1 MVLKEVIK
9 MSRKWIVFWIDAI
22 ISLITFAFAVLVSK
36 DIIILGCSIVMF
48 ILTIGIYIANKLDDI
63 ENKIKELENK
73 IWVN

>member
-1 MVLKEVIK
+1 MMLKEVIK

-22 ISLITFAFAVLVSK
+22 ISLITFAFAALVSK
-36 DIIILGCSIVMF
+36 DIIILSCSIVMF
-48 ILTIGIYIANKLDDI
+48 ILTIGIYIANRLDDI

>member
-1 MVLKEVIK
+1 

-22 ISLITFAFAVLVSK
+22 ISLITFAFATLVSK
-36 DIIILGCSIVMF
+36 DIIILSCSIVMF
-48 ILTIGIYIANKLDDI
+48 ILTIGIYIANRLDDI